1 MGTILFKTTIL
12 ESGNDLAPIVLFV
25 YNRPW
30 HTRQTLEALEKNE
43 LASESSLFIYADGP
57 KQNASTAD
65 LIKINEVR
73 HLIHEKLW
81 CKSVEIIE
89 SDVNKGLA
97 ESIISGVTEIIHRF
111 GKIIVLED
119 DLVTGRGFL
128 RYMNDALYLC
138 QEDLKVMQVSGY
150 QFPLKFSSSVPTYF
164 YLPMTTSWG
173 WATWKRAWDLF
184 DFNASG
190 WYELKKQDTLRKNFD
205 LDNSYPYSNMLE
217 AQMEHKTIDSW
228 AIRWW
233 WTVFKLNGVTLFPK
247 TSFIKNIGFDEFS
260 THTKRSPFKETK
272 LNKKYSFKELTNM
285 PRIEHEAFKTL
296 KIFLKMPN
304 DINRTSRI
312 SNLFNRVF
320 KSLK

>member
-30 HTRQTLEALEKNE
+30 HTRQTLEALSKND
-43 LASESSLFIYADGP
+43 LADKSTLFIYADGP
-57 KQNASTAD
+57 KENATAED
-65 LIKINEVR
+65 LEKIAEVR
-73 HLIHEKLW
+73 SLISEHQW
-81 CKSVEIIE
+81 CKTVEIIASE
-89 SDVNKGLA
+89 SNKGLA
-97 ESIISGVTEIIHRF
+97 DSIISGVTEVINRF

-119 DLVTGRGFL
+119 DLLAHKGFL
-128 RYMNDALYLC
+128 GYMNEALYLC
-138 QEDLKVMQVSGY
+138 QNDEKVMQVSGY
-150 QFPLKFSSSVPTYF
+150 QFPLKFPSSVPTYF

-184 DFNASG
+184 DFNATG
-190 WYELKKQDTLRKNFD
+190 WSELKKQVTLKKIFD

-233 WTVFKLNGVTLFPK
+233 WTVFKINGVTLFPK

-272 LNKKYSFKELTNM
+272 LNKKHSFKEFTNI
-285 PRIEHEAFKTL
+285 PRIENEAFETI
-296 KIFLKMPN
+296 KIFLKMP
-304 DINRTSRI
+304 IVLKRTSRI

-320 KSLK
+320 KS